1 MTQMTIRRMM
11 LGVGLLSVLGAAVQA
26 EPNAAAGK
34 GAFGYAGR
42 LERAVGLTPEQRDG
56 VRGLL
61 AEQRQKTQAVREE
74 TDTRIRAL
82 LNAEQQKKFDAF
94 QAQSKAKRNNT
105 K

>member
-1 MTQMTIRRMM
+1 MNPVAIRRMM
-11 LGVGLLSVLGAAVQA
+11 LGVGLIAALGAGVGA
-26 EPNAAAGK
+26 EAPASPNAR

-42 LERAVGLTPEQRDG
+42 LEHAVGLTPEQRDG

-82 LNAEQQKKFDAF
+82 LNAEQRPKP
-94 QAQSKAKRNNT
+94 SRVPT
-105 K
+105 YRTPIG